1 MQGLLY
7 GQVFGQL
14 GFVAALAAAP
24 FLAPDPGAVALG
36 VGLWQLSR
44 LLPLGLSRR
53 PLAAKRVLIGVHL
66 LAGMGLFLALVLR
79 SVPLAYLAAGGAGVV
94 EGWLMPVL
102 NARLFDGPRAARAN
116 ALYVASSTGLP
127 LLVWPFFGALVERA
141 GPVGLLGVAGVF
153 FFLRALSLIR
163 MPSLLLPPAAA
174 GTRGLFPVLLAM
186 ALMILPLGFFS
197 AFLPGRLGPLGY
209 AIYSELF
216 GLGTVLGALL
226 AARWADGFTLGG
238 LALALGLLG
247 YGVGAFGLGGLLYGL
262 GLGALQV
269 AGLGWL
275 GRRHAGAFSG
285 VLAALAAASALGGV
299 LGALL
304 AALGNPIVALLLS
317 LFGLILGGFS
327 LRWERRP

>member
-7 GQVFGQL
+7 GQVLGQL
-14 GFVAALAAAP
+14 GFVAVLAAAP

-44 LLPLGLSRR
+44 LLPLWLSRR
-53 PLAAKRVLIGVHL
+53 PLAARRVLIGVHL
-66 LAGMGLFLALVLR
+66 LAGLGLFLALVFR

-116 ALYVASSTGLP
+116 ALYVTSSTGLP
-127 LLVWPFFGALVERA
+127 LLAWPLFGALVEWA
-141 GPVGLLGVAGVF
+141 GPAGVLGVSGVF
-153 FFLRALSLIR
+153 FLLRALSLIR
-163 MPSLLLPPAAA
+163 MPSLLLLPAAA
-174 GTRGLFPVLLAM
+174 GVGGLLPVLLAM
-186 ALMILPLGFFS
+186 ALLILPLGFFS

-209 AIYSELF
+209 AFYSELF
-216 GLGTVLGALL
+216 GLGTALGALL
-226 AARWADGFTLGG
+226 AARWAGLG
-238 LALALGLLG
+238 LAVLGLALGLLG
-247 YGVGAFGLGGLLYGL
+247 YGVGAFGLGGFLYGL

-275 GRRHAGAFSG
+275 GRRYAGAFSA

-304 AALGNPIVALLLS
+304 AALASPLAAVLLS